1 MENSIFL
8 KSSSIYI
15 FKVEHLN
22 FQKNLSGK
30 ICIELDIVNVEL
42 HHLTRFS

>member
-15 FKVEHLN
+15 FKVEHLD

-30 ICIELDIVNVEL
+30 LCIELDITNVEL
-42 HHLTRFS
+42 YPLTQFS